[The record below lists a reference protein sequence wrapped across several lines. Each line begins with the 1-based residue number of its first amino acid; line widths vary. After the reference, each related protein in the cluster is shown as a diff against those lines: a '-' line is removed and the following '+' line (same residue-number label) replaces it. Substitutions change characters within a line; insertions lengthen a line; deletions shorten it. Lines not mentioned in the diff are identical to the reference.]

1 MATKT
6 SGVATPEMLNAIRSE
21 ATETYQN
28 AVPVATPFNL
38 TDVGNPILN
47 YTAVA
52 NEFVDALINK
62 IVATIA
68 YRMNWENPL
77 AVLRKDAQP
86 LGMDIEEIHTNP
98 AAAQEYDGTNTGM
111 SALLTVN
118 KPDSK
123 AAWYR
128 LNRTDKY
135 TVTVER
141 DLLSN
146 AFTSW
151 ENLDNYIGQIVDSLY
166 NGNTIDEFK
175 YTKQIIADG
184 LNANHINRRVVANPV
199 DEATSKTFVKELR
212 SLSLLFTFPSTQF
225 NNYVAM
231 GGVGARTSWTPI
243 DRQVII
249 IRADVAT
256 NVGVETLAAAF
267 NISYADY
274 LARQIIVDNFG
285 ADQTKVLAV
294 LTDTR
299 AFQIREKLRQFATF
313 FNPSALAWQYYY
325 HAWDTF
331 SLSPFHNLVAL
342 TTA

>member
-1 MATKT
+1 MGTKT
-6 SGVATPEMLNAIRSE
+6 SGVATPEMLNAIRAE

-28 AVPVATPFNL
+28 AVPEATPFNL
-38 TDVGNPILN
+38 TDVGNPILS
-47 YTAVA
+47 YTAVT

-62 IVATIA
+62 IVASIA

-77 AVLRKDAQP
+77 AILRKDAQP

-98 AAAQEYDGTNTGM
+98 ATAQAYDGTNTGM
-111 SALLTVN
+111 SALLTVT
-118 KPDSK
+118 KPDTK
-123 AAWYR
+123 AAYFR

-141 DLLSN
+141 ELLTN

-151 ENLDNYIGQIVDSLY
+151 ANLDNYIGQIVDSLY

-175 YTKQIIADG
+175 YTKQLVTDALD
-184 LNANHINRRVVANPV
+184 NNVINKSVTSNPV
-199 DEATSKTFVKELR
+199 DEATGKEFTKDLR
-212 SLSLLFTFPSTQF
+212 SLSLLFTFPSTAY

-231 GGVGARTSWTPI
+231 GGTGARTSWTPI

-256 NVGVETLAAAF
+256 AIGVEVLAAAF
-267 NISYADY
+267 NLSYSDY

-285 ADQTKVLAV
+285 AHTECLAV

-313 FNPSALAWQYYY
+313 FNPSALAWQYFY

>member
-1 MATKT
+1 MGTKT

-38 TDVGNPILN
+38 TDVGNPILS
-47 YTAVA
+47 YTAVT

-62 IVATIA
+62 IVASIA

-77 AVLRKDAQP
+77 AILRKDAQP

-98 AAAQEYDGTNTGM
+98 ANAQAYDGTNTGM
-111 SALLTVN
+111 SALLTVT
-118 KPDSK
+118 KPDTK
-123 AAWYR
+123 AAYYR

-141 DLLSN
+141 ELLSN

-151 ENLDNYIGQIVDSLY
+151 GNLDNYIGQIVDSLY

-175 YTKQIIADG
+175 YTKQLITDALADDV
-184 LNANHINRRVVANPV
+184 INKKVTSNPV
-199 DEATSKTFVKELR
+199 DEATGKTFTKDLR
-212 SLSLLFTFPSTQF
+212 SLSLLFTFPSTSY
-225 NNYVAM
+225 NNYTKM
-231 GGVGARTSWTPI
+231 GGTGARTSWTPI

-249 IRADVAT
+249 VRADVAT
-256 NVGVETLAAAF
+256 AVGVEVLAAAF
-267 NISYADY
+267 NLSYSDY

-285 ADQTKVLAV
+285 THTECLAV

-313 FNPSALAWQYYY
+313 FNPSALAWQYFY
-325 HAWDTF
+325 HAWDAF